1 MRVPLKPNEL
11 AELRRLV
18 YDATIYELAEVIFKE
33 HRDEEL
39 AHLIKLIQTR
49 VEESNED

>member
-1 MRVPLKPNEL
+1 MRTPLKPNEL
-11 AELRRLV
+11 DELHRLV

-39 AHLIKLIQTR
+39 VHLIKLIKTKVKRQ
-49 VEESNED
+49 ND